1 MKALIVDDDLV
12 LADVI
17 SFTLRRAGFQIV
29 LAHDGQTALERW
41 EQDEPQII
49 VLDIELP
56 RLDGL
61 QVCRAIRAKADTP
74 IIMLT
79 VRDSDEDVIK
89 GLDIGADDYITK
101 PFSPAQLVA
110 RVQAVLRRAGQTNLP
125 RQLSV
130 GGLTLNAERHC
141 VEQPEAEA
149 IQLTQL
155 EYRLLET
162 LMLNDGRVLPAD
174 TLIDYVW
181 GPAGGDRAMLKQ
193 LVYRLR
199 RKLDTHA
206 HHEIQIESVPGIGYA
221 LMIQHEL

>member
-1 MKALIVDDDLV
+1 
-12 LADVI
+12 
-17 SFTLRRAGFQIV
+17 
-29 LAHDGQTALERW
+29 ALERW

-155 EYRLLET
+155 EY
-162 LMLNDGRVLPAD
+162 
-174 TLIDYVW
+174 
-181 GPAGGDRAMLKQ
+181 
-193 LVYRLR
+193 
-199 RKLDTHA
+199 
-206 HHEIQIESVPGIGYA
+206 
-221 LMIQHEL
+221 